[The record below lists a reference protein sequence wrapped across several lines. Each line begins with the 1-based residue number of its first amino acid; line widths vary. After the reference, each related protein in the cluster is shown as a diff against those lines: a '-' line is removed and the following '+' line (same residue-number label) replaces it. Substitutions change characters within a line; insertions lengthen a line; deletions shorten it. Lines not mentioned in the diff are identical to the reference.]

1 MDSRQK
7 YEKEKVLF
15 AITLCSVQVFIYGKF
30 YFRERYRY
38 I

>member
-15 AITLCSVQVFIYGKF
+15 AITLCSVQVLSLIH
-30 YFRERYRY
+30 

>member
-15 AITLCSVQVFIYGKF
+15 AITLCSVQVIILPENV
-30 YFRERYRY
+30 RNMW
-38 I
+38 

>member
-15 AITLCSVQVFIYGKF
+15 AITLCSVQVILYP
-30 YFRERYRY
+30 ENASNM
-38 I
+38 